1 MLVLAIVLCAIAALL
16 AVVLVRAARLKP
28 TEPAHAL
35 PPSDAHGS
43 DEAVERFRQVL
54 RCRTVWGGEDP
65 HADHTAFDEFVPQL
79 RTLYPRVFS
88 QLDLRMVNGYGILLT
103 WRGAD
108 EGAQPVVLMG
118 HHDVV
123 AADPQGWEHDPFSAN
138 VADGRI
144 WARGAVDNKCNFCGL
159 LEAAETLL
167 AEGYVPPRTVYLW
180 SSNCEED
187 NLDTTPTLVRKFQ
200 DEGIDPLLVLDEGGA
215 VIDDAPLGVKGEFAV
230 IGVAEKGRFD
240 AFITTHAAGG
250 HASTPSPADATAK
263 LVAGLDA
270 LQKRPPQARLSAPLE
285 AMLREL
291 AAHSTFAY
299 RIVFANL
306 WLFRPLVLKILTS
319 NHETA
324 AMVRSTYGLT
334 ELEGGPAANVIPLAA
349 KATVNVRVD
358 PNETIDVAL
367 ARIKECF
374 DGQTDFQ
381 VRNTTEPS
389 PVSPFD
395 DQVFDYLRSVT
406 KSIYPRAGVAPY
418 IQSSSTDSR
427 FFARVYPRVY
437 RFAGVLYRGDQRA
450 AIHGQNESI
459 DVDAYKRG
467 VGFYTEF
474 IRHLDMLDGVR

>member
-1 MLVLAIVLCAIAALL
+1 MIGIVIIAAIAALAIVL
-16 AVVLVRAARLKP
+16 LVRAARLKP
-28 TEPAHAL
+28 TDPIRPL
-35 PPSDAHGS
+35 PPCDARGT
-43 DEAVERFRQVL
+43 DAAVERFREVL
-54 RCRTVWGGEDP
+54 RIKTVWGGEDP
-65 HADHTAFDEFVPQL
+65 AADHTPFDAFVPSL
-79 RTLYPRVFS
+79 RKLYPRVFT
-88 QLDLRMVNGYGILLT
+88 QLDLEMINGYGILLT

-108 EGAQPVVLMG
+108 PSAQPAVLMG

-123 AADPQGWEHDPFSAN
+123 SADPQGWQHDPFAADI
-138 VADGRI
+138 ADGRI
-144 WARGAVDNKCNFCGL
+144 WARGAMDNKCNFCGL

-200 DEGIDPLLVLDEGGA
+200 DEGIEPLFVLDEGGA
-215 VIDDAPLGVKGEFAV
+215 VIDDAPLGVKGDFAV

-240 AFITTHAAGG
+240 AFITTHAVGG
-250 HASTPSPADATAK
+250 HASTPSAGDATAK
-263 LVAGLDA
+263 LVAGLDS
-270 LQKRPPQARLSAPLE
+270 LQQHPSRARLSAPLE
-285 AMLREL
+285 AMLCEL
-291 AAHSTFAY
+291 AAHSTFGY

-306 WLFRPLVLKILTS
+306 WLFRPLVLKILTG

-324 AMVRSTYGLT
+324 AMVRTTYGLT
-334 ELEGGPAANVIPLAA
+334 ELEGGPAANIIPLEA

-358 PNETIDVAL
+358 PNESIEEAL
-367 ARIKECF
+367 ARIKACF
-374 DGQTDFQ
+374 DDQTDYQ
-381 VRNTTEPS
+381 LRNDNEPS
-389 PVSPFD
+389 PTSPFD
-395 DQVFDYLRSVT
+395 DEVFDYLRSVT
-406 KSIYPRAGVAPY
+406 KSVYPEAGVAPY

-459 DVDAYKRG
+459 DVEAYKRG